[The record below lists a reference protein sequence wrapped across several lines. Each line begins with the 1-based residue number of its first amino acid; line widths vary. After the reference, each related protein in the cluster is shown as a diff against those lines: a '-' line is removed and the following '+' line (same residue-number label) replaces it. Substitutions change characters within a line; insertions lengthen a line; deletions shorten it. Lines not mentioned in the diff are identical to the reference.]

1 MAEVYRHTFTF
12 TNSDNTAQTSGLH
25 SGMIIG
31 VFAVHSENANA
42 TFTLKDD
49 LGYNLLGDGGTS
61 GNVNAGSLGTGVTQ
75 IDQETMNGTAI
86 AGNMVCDP
94 TGNAGTLTV
103 TVLIA
108 P

>member
-12 TNSDNTAQTSGLH
+12 TSSDNAAQTSGLH

-31 VFAVHSENANA
+31 VFAEHSAVGDA

-49 LGYNLLGDGGTS
+49 LGYNLLGNGGTS
-61 GNVNAGSLGTGVTQ
+61 GNVNNGTVQ

-86 AGNMVCDP
+86 AGNIVCDP

>member
-1 MAEVYRHTFTF
+1 MAEVYRKTFTF
-12 TNSDNTAQTSGLH
+12 TGSDNTAQTSGLH

-31 VFAVHSENANA
+31 VFAVHSENSNA

-61 GNVNAGSLGTGVTQ
+61 GNVSAGSGGTDVTQ
-75 IDQETMNGTAI
+75 IDQETINGTAI
-86 AGNMVCDP
+86 AGNIVCDP
-94 TGNAGTLTV
+94 TNNAGTLTV
-103 TVLIA
+103 YIA

>member
-12 TNSDNTAQTSGLH
+12 TGSDNTAQTSGLH

-31 VFAVHSENANA
+31 VFAEHSASSDA

-49 LGYNLLGDGGTS
+49 LGYNLLGSGGTS
-61 GNVNAGSLGTGVTQ
+61 GNVNGSGAATQ

-86 AGNMVCDP
+86 AGNIVCDP
-94 TGNAGTLTV
+94 TNNAGTLTV